1 MHGIWHLGL
10 IKSQDQFAETKN
22 YYITMNLCRQVSN
35 LGEIV
40 SFPLLF
46 YSASNLLG
54 ATAHGMMVEQKQ
66 FSETV
71 TNKGWIRSTTYD

>member
-1 MHGIWHLGL
+1 
-10 IKSQDQFAETKN
+10 
-22 YYITMNLCRQVSN
+22 MNLCRQVSN
-35 LGEIV
+35 FGEIV

-71 TNKGWIRSTTYD
+71 RDGSDLLRTIVGQEGVGVVQAW

>member
-1 MHGIWHLGL
+1 
-10 IKSQDQFAETKN
+10 
-22 YYITMNLCRQVSN
+22 MNLCRQVSN
-35 LGEIV
+35 FGEIV

-71 TNKGWIRSTTYD
+71 RDGSDLLRTIVGQEGVGVVQA